1 MRAVGGLTTAE
12 IARAFLV
19 PEATM
24 AQRLSRAKQTI
35 KAAGH
40 GVPVAGPDE
49 RRARLPAVL
58 HVAVSASSARAT
70 PPAAAARSR
79 ASSCRPR
86 PSAWPACC
94 AQLLPEEPE
103 VGGLLALMLLTDARR
118 GARTGADGELI
129 PLDEQD
135 RSSWD
140 RAAIGEGER
149 LLQHALSR
157 GAAGPFQI
165 QAAIAAL
172 HDAAAS
178 TDDTDWAQIL
188 ALYGLL
194 RRFNDSPMV
203 RLSEAIA
210 LAMVDGPEAGL
221 AALDALAADPRLSDH
236 HRLDAAR
243 GHLLER
249 AGASAS
255 AAVHFRRAAERT
267 TSMPERHYLLLHA
280 ARLGDHAGS

>member
-1 MRAVGGLTTAE
+1 
-12 IARAFLV
+12 
-19 PEATM
+19 M

-35 KAAGH
+35 KAAGT
-40 GVPVAGPDE
+40 GFPSPAADE
-49 RRARLPAVL
+49 RGGRLPAVL
-58 HVAVSASSARAT
+58 HVLYLIFSEGYAASSGGSVTRVELSAEAIRVARLL
-70 PPAAAARSR
+70 
-79 ASSCRPR
+79 
-86 PSAWPACC
+86 

-103 VGGLLALMLLTDARR
+103 VTGLLALMLFTDARR
-118 GARTGADGELI
+118 GARTGANGELI

-149 LLQHALSR
+149 LLQQALSR
-157 GAAGPFQI
+157 GVAGPFQI

-178 TDDTDWAQIL
+178 TGDTDWAQIL

-267 TSMPERHYLLLHA
+267 TSMPERHYLMLHA